1 MKLWRI
7 YSTGL
12 RMRSCSFFLCLVFAS
27 FAKADTLLTWDVT
40 GTTGTGGSGTA
51 SSLSVAI
58 SGSVMTAASGT
69 TAGNISG
76 GATSPANSW
85 NRTYPLTADAAAAQT
100 ANEFVYWTTTIAEGY
115 TVNITSFTG
124 LTLAKTSSAGPT
136 SAELYYSTDGTNF
149 TKVGG
154 TFTITSTLTS
164 AASTFTPSSAISV
177 TGATGGTLLTWRL
190 VSYSGLAGRMG
201 IGNAGT
207 ADFSF
212 LGTVTGG
219 SAKNL
224 TWGGGSG
231 IWDTAAN
238 NLAWKNSN
246 NVSTAFAANDNAT
259 INGGTLTVTN
269 IGISAGSV
277 AVGGTADTSFS
288 GGSVTGTTLTKSGSG
303 NLSLVAPN
311 TFSGGVSATGGT
323 LTVGVSSALGSQSL
337 LLDGATLA
345 VIDPAVSNIANAVFV
360 GTNDAAMAFGT
371 GVNLSILS
379 VGTVGTVA
387 GVGVAKGDPRTFN
400 ILNKTGVGTATFIGN
415 VGTQMSYTTGTN
427 AGITTSGGLMLN
439 ISSGSVI
446 FNANKTMNLASGVLT
461 DTFDLNTNPLTT
473 YNGMVWDGDF
483 YLQQGT
489 VQING
494 GNIRGTGT
502 IYVTN
507 TGGTFAQRLNF
518 NSPDIDNSV
527 DVAAGSTLT
536 LSAASGGSIKF
547 NGLLAGSGT
556 VANTGSG
563 GAVFGNTNPST
574 FTGTFNVA
582 QTSASSS
589 SGMTLKA
596 QTLAS
601 ATGVNFLSVQAG
613 LPKLK
618 IENSST
624 SSGAIIACP
633 ITGPGELTK
642 AYDGDVI
649 LTGENSFSGGL
660 VIQDAGTI
668 YVTNTNSLG
677 VGPLVTGSVDSRIGL
692 AATATTN
699 EITIT
704 NDVNTWTPIVKT
716 NYGTVTNGGVVTT
729 NSTNVTTTLYVM
741 AFAPG
746 TNSNGTFRSI
756 QLNSLV
762 TNAGI
767 LKLSGGGNLYVNNQS
782 NSYTGGTE
790 IGTGNL
796 IITNPAVLS
805 TGPINFGTT
814 TNSYLRFSSG
824 NMTVTNRMTVSGVTT
839 NSTNVTKYT
848 ANFEVEAGLT
858 AILTGGIGSQGVVG
872 TDQKYGA
879 RVEKWG
885 AGTLVLAASNDI
897 AESFTVNMGAVTLK
911 ANSALSSGT
920 AVNMSGGVLLLDYS
934 GECSTGELYV
944 NKDSILNLGAAG
956 SGRSL
961 RFASLASEVSTSTP
975 VILTITNTPNGSVYF
990 PANTTTA
997 RLAQIKSAENPTY
1010 IASVNS
1016 SGLLIFNPPKQDQTI
1031 TFASL
1036 ASKTVGEP
1044 SFTLGATASSTLPVT
1059 YTSSVPAVATVIGS
1073 QVTIVGAGSTTITAS
1088 QIGNDAFNAAPN
1100 VTQVLLVVAAPV
1112 GTTFA
1117 NWSGN
1122 SAVTSDLVYKY
1133 AFGAP
1138 NKDSAA
1144 AGMSSAVTT
1153 TALSLTAV
1161 VRTDDTTKLKIT
1173 AKSATNLNGPWD
1185 AVTPEITV
1193 ANSSDQAGL
1202 GTGLVRKIFTILRV
1216 VGENKRFLKLEATYT
1231 P

>member
-1 MKLWRI
+1 MASLASSQAASLVA
-7 YSTGL
+7 YNLDNSLGSTSAGVTSTGL
-12 RMRSCSFFLCLVFAS
+12 ITRDTGVAS
-27 FAKADTLLTWDVT
+27 ASQIYLSGAYS
-40 GTTGTGGSGTA
+40 GSSSSSSWKWYDSA
-51 SSLSVAI
+51 SSGVA
-58 SGSVMTAASGT
+58 SAPDFATAMTANNYFSFNVTAASGYDLSLT
-69 TAGNISG
+69 GFGPTSFSRTATSSQNLAVLYSANNTWTTGNYSTIASSVTMPITTAADISSALSGNMGTTPIVLTAGNTGYFRIYYWG
-76 GATSPANSW
+76 GTSNAS
-85 NRTYPLTADAAAAQT
+85 AAAWVTSGTTDFSILGT
-100 ANEFVYWTTTIAEGY
+100 ATPLNVIHDLTWNGGVGDWANG
-115 TVNITSFTG
+115 TG
-124 LTLAKTSSAGPT
+124 GWLDGASSSA
-136 SAELYYSTDGTNF
+136 N
-149 TKVGG
+149 
-154 TFTITSTLTS
+154 
-164 AASTFTPSSAISV
+164 
-177 TGATGGTLLTWRL
+177 W
-190 VSYSGLAGRMG
+190 
-201 IGNAGT
+201 
-207 ADFSF
+207 
-212 LGTVTGG
+212 
-219 SAKNL
+219 
-224 TWGGGSG
+224 
-231 IWDTAAN
+231 AN
-238 NLAWKNSN
+238 
-246 NVSTAFAANDNAT
+246 NDNAT
-259 INGGTLTVTN
+259 INTTGSALSVGVGTT
-269 IGISAGSV
+269 AGAV
-277 AVGGTADTSFS
+277 AVGNISGIVTISNNPLTATTLNKTGS
-288 GGSVTGTTLTKSGSG
+288 GILSLLASNNITGSVT
-303 NLSLVAPN
+303 A
-311 TFSGGVSATGGT
+311 SAGT
-323 LTVGVSSALGSQSL
+323 LLVGANGALGTQGVTL
-337 LLDGATLA
+337 NGATLS
-345 VIDPAVSNIANAVFV
+345 VSDPAVTQLVNSLVV
-360 GTNDAAMAFGT
+360 GANDATIYAGT
-371 GVNLSILS
+371 GVNLILGGATTTA
-379 VGTVGTVA
+379 GTTAGA
-387 GVGVAKGDPRTFN
+387 GVGKGDAQTFN
-400 ILNKTGVGTATFIGN
+400 LLTKTGAGNLIFTNN
-415 VGTQMSYTTGTN
+415 VGSQMSYTTGTG
-427 AGITTSGGLMLN
+427 AGVTSAGAIDLMISGGTVTLTNSKTLN
-439 ISSGSVI
+439 LG
-446 FNANKTMNLASGVLT
+446 SGVTT
-461 DTFDLNTNPLTT
+461 DTYDTNMPPNQLTT

-527 DVAAGSTLT
+527 NVASGSTLT
-536 LSAASGGSIKF
+536 LSAASGASIKF
-547 NGLLAGSGT
+547 NGQLSGSGT

-574 FTGTFNVA
+574 FTGIFNVG
-582 QTSASSS
+582 QTSASNSS
-589 SGMTLKA
+589 VMTLKA

-668 YVTNTNSLG
+668 YVTNSNSLG
-677 VGPLVTGSVDSRIGL
+677 VGPLVAGSVDSRIGL
-692 AATATTN
+692 ATTATTN

-704 NDVNTWTPIVKT
+704 NNVNTWTPVVKT

-729 NSTNVTTTLYVM
+729 NSTNVTTTLYMM

-746 TNSNGTFRSI
+746 TNSNGTPRSI

-796 IITNPAVLS
+796 IITNPTGVS
-805 TGPINFGTT
+805 TGPLNFGTT
-814 TNSYLRFSSG
+814 TNSYLRFSFA
-824 NMTVTNRMTVSGVTT
+824 NMTLTNRMTVSGVTT
-839 NSTNVTKYT
+839 NSTSVTKYT
-848 ANFEVEAGLT
+848 ANLQVDADLT
-858 AILTGGIGSQGVVG
+858 ATLTGGIGSKGVVG

-879 RVEKWG
+879 RMEKWG
-885 AGTLVLAASNDI
+885 SGSLVLAASNNI
-897 AESFTVNMGAVTLK
+897 AESFTLNQGNVTLQT
-911 ANSALSSGT
+911 NNALSGGT
-920 AVNMSGGVLLLDYS
+920 SVNMSGGVLLLDYS
-934 GECSTGELYV
+934 GECSTGDLYV

-956 SGRSL
+956 SVRSL

-975 VILTITNTPNGSVYF
+975 LILTITNTPNGSVYF

-1031 TFASL
+1031 TFAAL
-1036 ASKTVGEP
+1036 ASKTVGDT
-1044 SFTLGATASSTLPVT
+1044 SFALGATASSGLPVT
-1059 YTSSVPAVATVIGS
+1059 YTSSVPAVATVSGS
-1073 QVTIVGAGSTTITAS
+1073 QVTIVGEGSTTITAS
-1088 QIGNDAFNAAPN
+1088 QIGNDIYNAAPN
-1100 VTQVLLVVAAPV
+1100 VAQVLLVVAAPV

-1117 NWSGN
+1117 GWSGN
-1122 SAVTSDLVYKY
+1122 AAVTSDLVYKY
-1133 AFGAP
+1133 AFGSP

-1153 TALSLTAV
+1153 TTLSLTAV

-1173 AKSATNLNGPWD
+1173 AKSATDLNGPWD
-1185 AVTPEITV
+1185 ALVPEITV
-1193 ANSSDQAGL
+1193 DNSSDQAGL
-1202 GTGLVRKIFTILRV
+1202 EIGLVRKIFTILRV

>member
-1 MKLWRI
+1 MLKSRI
-7 YSTGL
+7 SIL
-12 RMRSCSFFLCLVFAS
+12 LLFFTS
-27 FAKADTLLTWDVT
+27 FAQAQSLLTWSIT
-40 GTTGTGGSGTA
+40 GTTGTTSGSIA
-51 SSLSVAI
+51 SSLKLGL
-58 SGSVMTAASGT
+58 SGTSMTKGLGVGNGNSGTPSGTWNGTYATAAADGSSALL
-69 TAGNISG
+69 AGNYIEWS
-76 GATSPANSW
+76 
-85 NRTYPLTADAAAAQT
+85 
-100 ANEFVYWTTTIAEGY
+100 TTIEEGY
-115 TVNITSFTG
+115 TVSFAGFAG
-124 LTLAKTSSAGPT
+124 LTLSKTSTGPT
-136 SAELYYSTDGTNF
+136 TTELYYSTDGTNF
-149 TKVGG
+149 IKTGSTYSVGSVG
-154 TFTITSTLTS
+154 TAASAFGSTL
-164 AASTFTPSSAISV
+164 SSAPLVV
-177 TGATGGTLLTWRL
+177 TGAVGGSVVTWRMAAWG
-190 VSYSGLAGRMG
+190 GLSRLG
-201 IGNAGT
+201 ISR
-207 ADFSF
+207 ADGFSM

-219 SAKNL
+219 AAKDL
-224 TWGGGSG
+224 TWGGGAG
-231 IWDTAAN
+231 DWNTDPA

-246 NVSTAFAANDNAT
+246 NASTAFFANDNAT
-259 INGGTLTVTN
+259 INGGALTVTN
-269 IGISAGSV
+269 VGVAAGSV
-277 AVGGTADTSFS
+277 AVGGTSDTSFS
-288 GGSVTGTTLTKSGSG
+288 GGSVAGTTLTKSGSG
-303 NLSLVAPN
+303 TLSLFAPN

-323 LTVGVSSALGSQSL
+323 LTVGASSALGTQGL
-337 LLDGATLA
+337 LLNGATLS
-345 VIDPAVSNIANAVFV
+345 VIDPAVSNIVNAISV
-360 GTNDAAMAFGT
+360 GTNGAIMALAS
-371 GVNLSILS
+371 GVNLSIPS
-379 VGTVGTVA
+379 VSTARTIA

-400 ILNKTGVGTATFIGN
+400 ILNKNGAGVATFIGN
-415 VGTQMSYTTGTN
+415 VGTQMSYTTGTG
-427 AGITTSGGLMLN
+427 AGVTTSGGLQLN
-439 ISSGSVI
+439 INAGSVVL
-446 FNANKTMNLASGVLT
+446 NANKTMNLASGT
-461 DTFDLNTNPLTT
+461 AIDTYDTNTPANQLTT
-473 YNGMVWDGDF
+473 YDGMVWNGDF
-483 YLQQGT
+483 YLGSGGT

-518 NSPDIDNSV
+518 NSPDIDNGVSV
-527 DVAAGSTLT
+527 ASGSTLT
-536 LSAASGGSIKF
+536 LSAASGASIKF
-547 NGLLAGSGT
+547 NGQLSGSGT

-574 FTGTFNVA
+574 FMGTFNVA

-589 SGMTLKA
+589 GGMTLKA

-601 ATGVNFLSVQAG
+601 ATGVNFLSGQAG
-613 LPKLK
+613 VPKLK

-624 SSGAIIACP
+624 TSGAVIACP

-649 LTGENSFSGGL
+649 LTGNNSFSGGL

-677 VGPLVTGSVDSRIGL
+677 VGPLVAGSLESRIGL

-704 NDVNTWTPIVKT
+704 NDVNTWTP
-716 NYGTVTNGGVVTT
+716 VV
-729 NSTNVTTTLYVM
+729 NSTTLATTLYMM

-746 TNSNGTFRSI
+746 TNSNGTPRSI

-767 LKLSGGGNLYVNNQS
+767 LRLSGGGNLYVNNQS

-790 IGTGNL
+790 IRTGNL

-839 NSTNVTKYT
+839 NSTSVTKYN
-848 ANFEVEAGLT
+848 ANLQVDADLT
-858 AILTGGIGSQGVVG
+858 TTLTGGIGSKGVVG

-1073 QVTIVGAGSTTITAS
+1073 QVTIVGEGSTTITAS
-1088 QIGNDAFNAAPN
+1088 QIGNDSFNAAVDVP
-1100 VTQVLLVVAAPV
+1100 QVLVVVAAPV

-1117 NWSGN
+1117 GWSGN
-1122 SAVTSDLVYKY
+1122 AAVTSDLVYKY
-1133 AFGAP
+1133 AFGSP
-1138 NKDSAA
+1138 NKDSSAA
-1144 AGMSSAVTT
+1144 AMSSAVTAT
-1153 TALSLTAV
+1153 QLSLTAV
-1161 VRTDDTTKLKIT
+1161 VRTDDNKLTIT

-1185 AVTPEITV
+1185 SVVPEIIV
-1193 ANSSDQAGL
+1193 ANASNQADL
-1202 GTGLVRKIFTILRV
+1202 GTGLVRKIFTILRG
-1216 VGENKRFLKLEATYT
+1216 GEDKRFLKLEATYS

>member
-1 MKLWRI
+1 
-7 YSTGL
+7 
-12 RMRSCSFFLCLVFAS
+12 
-27 FAKADTLLTWDVT
+27 
-40 GTTGTGGSGTA
+40 
-51 SSLSVAI
+51 
-58 SGSVMTAASGT
+58 MTAGSGT
-69 TAGNISG
+69 TAGNTSG
-76 GATSPANSW
+76 GVTSPANAW
-85 NRTYPLTADAAAAQT
+85 GRTYPLTADAAAAQT

-207 ADFSF
+207 VDFSVA
-212 LGTVTGG
+212 GTVTGG
-219 SAKNL
+219 SAKDL
-224 TWGGGSG
+224 TWGGGAGAWNS
-231 IWDTAAN
+231 DPV

-246 NVSTAFAANDNAT
+246 NVSTAFSANDNAT

-277 AVGGTADTSFS
+277 AVGGTTNTTIS
-288 GGSVTGTTLTKSGSG
+288 GGSVIGTTLTKSGSG
-303 NLSLVAPN
+303 ILSLAASN
-311 TFSGGVSATGGT
+311 TFSGGVTATGGT
-323 LTVGVSSALGSQSL
+323 LAAGANGALGVAPL
-337 LLDGATLA
+337 NLNGATLS
-345 VIDPAVSNIANAVFV
+345 VLDPAVTSVANVTSV
-360 GTNDAAMAFGT
+360 GTNDASISVALNASPTWGGAISASGT
-371 GVNLSILS
+371 TTG
-379 VGTVGTVA
+379 GE
-387 GVGVAKGDPRTFN
+387 KGDTNSFN
-400 ILNKTGVGTATFIGN
+400 ILNKLGAGTLVLTNA
-415 VGTQMSYTTGTN
+415 VGTQMSYDTTSK
-427 AGITTSGGLMLN
+427 AITTAGAIQLNIASGG
-439 ISSGSVI
+439 SVV
-446 FNANKTMNLASGVLT
+446 FNGTSKTMNLGSGVIT
-461 DTFDLNTNPLTT
+461 DTYDTNTPPNQLTT

-518 NSPDIDNSV
+518 NSPDISNSV
-527 DVAAGSTLT
+527 NVASGSTLT
-536 LSAASGGSIKF
+536 LSAASGASIKF
-547 NGLLAGSGT
+547 NGQLSGSGT

-574 FTGTFNVA
+574 FTGIFNVA
-582 QTSASSS
+582 QTAASSS
-589 SGMTLKA
+589 GGMTLKA

-601 ATGVNFLSVQAG
+601 ATGVTFLSGQLG

-668 YVTNTNSLG
+668 YVTNTNSFG
-677 VGPLVTGSVDSRIGL
+677 VGPLVAGSVDSRIGL

-704 NDVNTWTPIVKT
+704 NNVNTWTPVVKT
-716 NYGTVTNGGVVTT
+716 NFGTVTNLDNSVTT
-729 NSTNVTTTLYVM
+729 NSTNVTTTLYMM

-746 TNSNGTFRSI
+746 TNSDGTARSI

-762 TNAGI
+762 TNGGI
-767 LKLSGGGNLYVNNQS
+767 LKLSGGGNLYVNNTS

-796 IITNPAVLS
+796 IITNPAVVS
-805 TGPINFGTT
+805 IGPLNFGTT
-814 TNSYLRFSSG
+814 TNSYLRFSSA
-824 NMTVTNRMTVSGVTT
+824 NMSLTNRMTVSGVTT

-858 AILTGGIGSQGVVG
+858 ATLTGGIGSQGVVG

-885 AGTLVLAASNDI
+885 SGSLVLAASNNI
-897 AESFTVNMGAVTLK
+897 AESFSVNQGNVTLQT
-911 ANSALSSGT
+911 NNALSGGT

-934 GECSTGELYV
+934 GECSTGDLYV
-944 NKDSILNLGAAG
+944 NKDSVLNLGAAG
-956 SGRSL
+956 SGRSV
-961 RFASLASEVSTSTP
+961 RFASLASEVSSSSPATMS
-975 VILTITNTPNGSVYF
+975 VTNTNGGSVYF
-990 PANTTTA
+990 PSDTTTA
-997 RLAQIKSAENPTY
+997 RLAQIKLAGNPTF

-1016 SGLLIFNPPKQDQTI
+1016 AGLLIFTAPKQDQTI
-1031 TFASL
+1031 SFGSL
-1036 ASKTVGEP
+1036 VSKTVGDP

-1059 YTSSVPAVATVIGS
+1059 YTSSVPTVATVSGS
-1073 QVTIVGAGSTTITAS
+1073 QVTIVGEGSTTITAS

-1100 VTQVLLVVAAPV
+1100 VTQVLLVVAAPA

-1117 NWSGN
+1117 GWSGN
-1122 SAVTSDLVYKY
+1122 AAVTSDLVYKY
-1133 AFGAP
+1133 AFGSP

-1216 VGENKRFLKLEATYT
+1216 VGENKRFLKLEASYT

>member
-1 MKLWRI
+1 
-7 YSTGL
+7 
-12 RMRSCSFFLCLVFAS
+12 MRSCSFLLCLVFAS
-27 FAKADTLLTWDVT
+27 FAQADTLLTWNIT
-40 GTTGTGGSGTA
+40 GTTGTT
-51 SSLSVAI
+51 
-58 SGSVMTAASGT
+58 SGSIASPLKLGLSGT
-69 TAGNISG
+69 TMTKGSGVSTGNSTSPSGTWNGTYATAAADGSSALLAGNYIEWS
-76 GATSPANSW
+76 
-85 NRTYPLTADAAAAQT
+85 
-100 ANEFVYWTTTIAEGY
+100 TTIQEGY
-115 TVNITSFTG
+115 TVSFAGFAG
-124 LTLAKTSSAGPT
+124 LTLSKTSTGPT
-136 SAELYYSTDGTNF
+136 TAELYYSTDGTNF
-149 TKVGG
+149 IKTGSTYTLGSGTAAVAFGSSLISSPLVVSGAVGG
-154 TFTITSTLTS
+154 SVVTWRMTAWGGLSRLGISRADGFSMLGTITGG
-164 AASTFTPSSAISV
+164 AAK
-177 TGATGGTLLTWRL
+177 
-190 VSYSGLAGRMG
+190 
-201 IGNAGT
+201 
-207 ADFSF
+207 D
-212 LGTVTGG
+212 
-219 SAKNL
+219 L
-224 TWGGGSG
+224 TWGGGAGDWNS
-231 IWDTAAN
+231 DPV

-246 NVSTAFAANDNAT
+246 NVSTAFVANDNVT
-259 INGGTLTVTN
+259 INGGTLTVIN
-269 IGISAGSV
+269 IGITSGSV

-311 TFSGGVSATGGT
+311 TFSGGASATGGT

-345 VIDPAVSNIANAVFV
+345 VIDPAVSNLANAVFV

-387 GVGVAKGDPRTFN
+387 GVGVAKGDPSTFN

-415 VGTQMSYTTGTN
+415 VGTQMSYTTGTS
-427 AGITTSGGLMLN
+427 AGITTSGGLMMN

-461 DTFDLNTNPLTT
+461 DTYDTNTPPNQLTT

-518 NSPDIDNSV
+518 NSPDISNSV
-527 DVAAGSTLT
+527 NVASGSTLT
-536 LSAASGGSIKF
+536 LSAASGASIKF
-547 NGLLAGSGT
+547 NGQLSGSGT

-574 FTGTFNVA
+574 FTGIFNVA
-582 QTSASSS
+582 QTAASSS

-601 ATGVNFLSVQAG
+601 AAGVTFLSGQLGV
-613 LPKLK
+613 PKLK

-668 YVTNTNSLG
+668 YVTNTNSFG
-677 VGPLVTGSVDSRIGL
+677 VGPLVAGSVDSRIGL

-716 NYGTVTNGGVVTT
+716 NYGTITNVDNSVTT
-729 NSTNVTTTLYVM
+729 NSTNVTTTLYMM

-746 TNSNGTFRSI
+746 TNSDGTARSI

-762 TNAGI
+762 TNGGI
-767 LKLSGGGNLYVNNQS
+767 LKLSGGGNLYVNNTS

-796 IITNPAVLS
+796 IITNPAVVS
-805 TGPINFGTT
+805 TGPLNFGTT
-814 TNSYLRFSSG
+814 TNSYLRFSSA
-824 NMTVTNRMTVSGVTT
+824 NMSLTNRITVSGVTT

-858 AILTGGIGSQGVVG
+858 ATLTGGIGSQGVVG

-879 RVEKWG
+879 RMEKWG
-885 AGTLVLAASNDI
+885 SGSLVLAASNDI
-897 AESFTVNMGAVTLK
+897 AESFTLNQGTVTLQT
-911 ANSALSSGT
+911 NNALSGGT
-920 AVNMSGGVLLLDYS
+920 SVNMSGGVLLLDYS
-934 GECSTGELYV
+934 GECSTGDLYV
-944 NKDSILNLGAAG
+944 NKDSVLNLGAAG
-956 SGRSL
+956 SGRSV
-961 RFASLASEVSTSTP
+961 RFASLASEVSSSSP
-975 VILTITNTPNGSVYF
+975 VTMSVTNTNGGGVYF
-990 PANTTTA
+990 PSNTTTA
-997 RLAQIKSAENPTY
+997 RLAQIKLAGNPTY

-1016 SGLLIFNPPKQDQTI
+1016 EGLLIFSAPKQDQTI
-1031 TFASL
+1031 TFGSL
-1036 ASKTVGEP
+1036 VSKTVGDP

-1073 QVTIVGAGSTTITAS
+1073 QVTIVGEGSTTITAS

-1117 NWSGN
+1117 GWSGN
-1122 SAVTSDLVYKY
+1122 AAVTSDLVYKY
-1133 AFGAP
+1133 AFGSP

-1161 VRTDDTTKLKIT
+1161 VRTDDPNKLKIT

-1193 ANSSDQAGL
+1193 ANSLDQAGL

-1216 VGENKRFLKLEATYT
+1216 VGENKRFLKLEASYNQ
-1231 P
+1231 